1 MQKMY
6 ESQRTKIITNIDF
19 DQLAQELQEDLDARS
34 ERRVFAEGRGPNSVA
49 ESYQLQRALRKFRE
63 SRGERVIGFKIGYT
77 SATVRKNSAK
87 VMGL

>member
-1 MQKMY
+1 M
-6 ESQRTKIITNIDF
+6 
-19 DQLAQELQEDLDARS
+19 
-34 ERRVFAEGRGPNSVA
+34 A